1 MATEYLN
8 VYCKLPN
15 GLTMC
20 LEVDGEIKRV
30 TLPRSAK
37 YIQPHPN
44 FKPTDEKLIVFGSI
58 CTPVAKDFWEAW
70 KKKVGAG
77 YAPLKNDML
86 WAVESAK
93 KADGIA
99 RAKDMEFVK
108 TGFEQLDPRVEMK
121 DKGGR
126 VVGGP
131 LDDRDA
137 PEE

>member
-37 YIQPHPN
+37 YIQPHPK
-44 FKPTDEKLIVFGSI
+44 FKATREDLIVFGST

-70 KKKVGAG
+70 TKRMGKE
-77 YAPLKNDML
+77 YAPLKNGL
-86 WAVESAK
+86 VWAVTSAK
-93 KADGIA
+93 KEDGIA
-99 RAKDMEFVK
+99 QAREMETTK
-108 TGFEQLDPRVEMK
+108 TGFEQLNPKKELK
-121 DKGGR
+121 DNQGNTLGA
-126 VVGGP
+126 
-131 LDDRDA
+131 RDEREA